1 MTIDLAGDKLLL
13 QTMPVSVTYRCYMG
27 QSEEVLLSFVI
38 FQRKRNT
45 LGICKVLSG
54 AVQPFFSKLKITSFI
69 NFLGGA

>member
-38 FQRKRNT
+38 FFRESVILWVSAKFY
-45 LGICKVLSG
+45 LG
-54 AVQPFFSKLKITSFI
+54 QYNPFFL
-69 NFLGGA
+69 N